1 MTRLMN
7 FFTRTAPWLA
17 KALTPNFK
25 EVFSVKGGR
34 PMVDHLIRMVYLLRD
49 GVTPAY
55 VRICISF
62 LRDVVS
68 IYRKSGMKFLVKYLK
83 TCQLLLIQA
92 AGNQRPRF
100 DSRYFGA
107 AVSTTASGLPRIIP
121 KTHRA
126 FIRASSSF
134 HIKFW
139 MTLFG
144 LFRVLPY
151 PSKPKIATI
160 IQPGVRLSNS
170 LMGEWLGACD
180 TMIAFI
186 KPPAF
191 TQVYEPRDL
200 PSRGSTSSSVV
211 DPKDSKKTLRA
222 PSSHISSILLALVT
236 WRNLSVQFGMV
247 EWSLKVAGTM
257 ANFVKAKGLARLFV
271 SLGYLTPLLA
281 SFPYQPRDLGRLAFK
296 DEPAGKVR
304 VFAMVD
310 AFTQWML
317 TPLHKYIFSL
327 LRLLPS
333 DATFDQ
339 LGSVERFTKQLTARG
354 TKSVYSLDLTAA
366 TDRLPLSLQ
375 TILLGLLLDERTAM
389 AWAALLVAR
398 WYTLPTY
405 QPNVRATTVKALG
418 VEAEDPFLRC
428 EQRKL
433 KSPDGSERSELF
445 VTAVTY
451 AVGQPMGAR
460 SSWAMLALTHH
471 CIVWMAMARSGV
483 RWYPGLYLV
492 LGDDIVIADEAVA
505 LSYLEIMAELGCPIN
520 LSKSLVS
527 QNGSFEFA
535 KRFVHKGVD
544 VSPVSWRELFVSYV
558 DVSVLLT
565 LVSKHRPR
573 VSSVLAMMGHG
584 YKAISRMT
592 AHFSEMSRS
601 ESLLLLWLSR
611 PDSIYSTFTSWTQ
624 WMLSIGFNS
633 FKPDLLEL
641 SPTIKFMA
649 KLALD
654 LLRGIYPKDLVKSAD
669 HLRKVIEKYFSDSK
683 LVPVLANMLW
693 TSVFEYLYNHMMTVS
708 FESRGAA
715 QRMIQAALKSR
726 TWEGSVESLDAFFT
740 LYRGV
745 ENEAQTAQEQ
755 IGDNDF
761 VDIDRVITLNR
772 CTELKWAEMVRK
784 SVPIL
789 RITPRRKYDKRPTVK
804 V

>member
-1 MTRLMN
+1 
-7 FFTRTAPWLA
+7 
-17 KALTPNFK
+17 
-25 EVFSVKGGR
+25 
-34 PMVDHLIRMVYLLRD
+34 
-49 GVTPAY
+49 
-55 VRICISF
+55 
-62 LRDVVS
+62 
-68 IYRKSGMKFLVKYLK
+68 
-83 TCQLLLIQA
+83 
-92 AGNQRPRF
+92 
-100 DSRYFGA
+100 
-107 AVSTTASGLPRIIP
+107 
-121 KTHRA
+121 
-126 FIRASSSF
+126 
-134 HIKFW
+134 

-151 PSKPKIATI
+151 PSVPKIVTI
-160 IQPGVRLSNS
+160 IQPGVRISNS
-170 LMGEWLGACD
+170 FMGEWLGACD

-186 KPPAF
+186 KPQPM
-191 TQVYEPRDL
+191 TEVYEPRDL
-200 PSRGSTSSSVV
+200 ASRGSTSANVSAGP
-211 DPKDSKKTLRA
+211 DGKPIRA
-222 PSSHISSILLALVT
+222 PSSHLSSIILALVT
-236 WRNLSVQFGMV
+236 WRNLGYQFGMV
-247 EWSLKVAGTM
+247 EWSLKVAGTV

-281 SFPYQPRDLGRLAFK
+281 AFPYQPRDLGRLAFK

-317 TPLHKYIFSL
+317 TPVHKYIFSL

-339 LGSVERFTKQLTARG
+339 LGSVKRFSDQLKARG

-366 TDRLPLSLQ
+366 TDRLPLALQ
-375 TILLGLLLDERTAM
+375 TILLGLLLDERIAV
-389 AWAALLVAR
+389 AWASLLVGR

-418 VEAEDPFLRC
+418 VEAQNPYLRV
-428 EQRKL
+428 EQRTLTDAKGRV
-433 KSPDGSERSELF
+433 STHAF
-445 VTAVTY
+445 VSAVTY

-471 CIVWMAMARSGV
+471 CIVWVAMARSNV
-483 RWYPGLYLV
+483 SWYPGLYLV

-505 LSYLEIMAELGCPIN
+505 LSYLEIMVELGCPIN

-535 KRFVHKGVD
+535 KRFVHKGID

-558 DVSVLLT
+558 DVSVLLA

-573 VSSVLAMMGHG
+573 VSTVLAMMGHG

-601 ESLLLLWLSR
+601 EAMLLMWLSR
-611 PDSIYSTFTSWTQ
+611 PGSTYSAFSSWTQ

-641 SPTIKFMA
+641 GPTKKFVA
-649 KLALD
+649 KLAMD
-654 LLRGIYPKDLVKSAD
+654 LLRGIYPKDLVKSSD
-669 HLRKVIEKYFSDSK
+669 MLRRLIREYFPILDSQDAK

-693 TSVFEYLYNHMMTVS
+693 TSVFEYIYNHMMTTS
-708 FESRGAA
+708 FEARGSA
-715 QRMIQAALKSR
+715 QRMIQTALQSR
-726 TWEGSVESLDAFFT
+726 DWTGSVESLDKFFD
-740 LYRGV
+740 LYQSV
-745 ENEAQTAQEQ
+745 EKEAQSAQEQ
-755 IGDNDF
+755 IGDSIDF
-761 VDIDRVITLNR
+761 IDTNRVVTLNR
-772 CTELKWAEMVRK
+772 CTELRWAEMVRK

-789 RITPRRKYDKRPTVK
+789 KLTPRPKSDKRRSVK

>member
-1 MTRLMN
+1 
-7 FFTRTAPWLA
+7 
-17 KALTPNFK
+17 
-25 EVFSVKGGR
+25 
-34 PMVDHLIRMVYLLRD
+34 MVSHLIRMVYLLRD

-55 VRICISF
+55 VRICISY

-92 AGNQRPRF
+92 TGAQEPRF

-107 AVSTTASGLPRIIP
+107 AVSTTAGGLPRIIP

-126 FIRASSSF
+126 FIRKGSSF

-139 MTLFG
+139 MTMFG

-151 PSKPKIATI
+151 PSRPKIDTI
-160 IQPGVRLSNS
+160 IQPGVRLANS
-170 LMGEWLGACD
+170 FMGEWLSACD

-186 KPPAF
+186 KPPAM

-200 PSRGSTSSSVV
+200 PSRGSTSASCEG
-211 DPKDSKKTLRA
+211 PEKAFRA

-236 WRNLSVQFGMV
+236 WRNLGVQFGIV
-247 EWSLKVAGTM
+247 EWSLKVAGTV
-257 ANFVKAKGLARLFV
+257 ANFVKANGLARLFV

-281 SFPYQPRDLGRLAFK
+281 AFPSQPRDLGRLAFK

-317 TPLHKYIFSL
+317 TPVHKYIFSL

-339 LGSVERFTKQLTARG
+339 LGSVKRFTNQLKDRG
-354 TKSVYSLDLTAA
+354 TKNVYSLDLTAA

-375 TILLGLLLDERTAM
+375 TILLGLILDERIAV
-389 AWAALLVAR
+389 AWASLLVGR
-398 WYTLPTY
+398 QYTLPSY
-405 QPNVRATTVKALG
+405 QPDLRATTVKALG
-418 VEAEDPFLRC
+418 LDPQNPYLEC
-428 EQRKL
+428 EYRFITDKKERK
-433 KSPDGSERSELF
+433 SRHLF
-445 VTAVTY
+445 VRAVTY

-471 CIVWMAMARSGV
+471 CIVWMAMARSNV
-483 RWYPGLYLV
+483 SWYPGLYLV
-492 LGDDIVIADEAVA
+492 LGDDIVIADKAVA
-505 LSYLEIMAELGCPIN
+505 LSYLEIMKEIGCPIN

-535 KRFVHKGVD
+535 KRFVHKGID

-558 DVSVLLT
+558 DVSVLLA

-584 YKAISRMT
+584 YHAVSRMT
-592 AHFSEMSRS
+592 GHFSRISRS
-601 ESLLLLWLSR
+601 EALLLLWLSR
-611 PDSIYSTFTSWTQ
+611 PDSIYSAFTSWTQ

-633 FKPDLLEL
+633 FKPDLLDL
-641 SPTIKFMA
+641 GPVKKFMA

-654 LLRGIYPKDLVKSAD
+654 LLRGIYPKDLVKSSSMLGK
-669 HLRKVIEKYFSDSK
+669 HIGEYFTGLDTQTAG
-683 LVPVLANMLW
+683 LIPVLANMLW
-693 TSVFEYLYNHMMTVS
+693 TSVFKYIYDHMMTTS
-708 FESRGAA
+708 FEARGSA
-715 QRMIQAALKSR
+715 QRMIQAALKC
-726 TWEGSVESLDAFFT
+726 
-740 LYRGV
+740 
-745 ENEAQTAQEQ
+745 N
-755 IGDNDF
+755 N
-761 VDIDRVITLNR
+761 
-772 CTELKWAEMVRK
+772 
-784 SVPIL
+784 
-789 RITPRRKYDKRPTVK
+789 
-804 V
+804 